1 MAASQ
6 VRFKWTDH
14 KLNNLVKCSQEFKS
28 SMEFRNCDSNADKV
42 KWHESV
48 RKGLAEIYEDEPDA
62 FGPASVSENPY
73 KDLDDV
79 NEFDLRE
86 YQVKVKTE
94 KEQIKRRFEAKN
106 FYLLY
111 YISTR
116 LEIFHITANFDK
128 FLKFWNF
135 NPGGKSPYN
144 QPLNLLKFVS

>member
-14 KLNNLVKCSQEFKS
+14 KLTNLVKCSQEFKS

-94 KEQIKRRFEAKN
+94 KEQTKRGYSRVQERVKNLRQKCSIYSRLPLKKLLKN
-106 FYLLY
+106 F
-111 YISTR
+111 
-116 LEIFHITANFDK
+116 IF
-128 FLKFWNF
+128 
-135 NPGGKSPYN
+135 
-144 QPLNLLKFVS
+144 